1 MMLSEDD
8 RNALKKKFA
17 MRMKDDVTLVLFVDG
32 RSPVSKDLVEFSQL
46 IAEFSPKMRVEVE
59 DSEGGRNQRMRDMKV
74 EHTPCMVP
82 VKGDFSRLRYFGVPE
97 GYEMPAVTDAIVE
110 LSGSPY
116 PLSPKAEAALSAV
129 KRKANIKVFVLHT
142 CPFCPSVV
150 RHAYR
155 AAMGSPKVTA
165 EIIDSSVFTDLAVRH
180 SVMGV
185 PKIVLNDSTD
195 VTGAVQEVQFFE
207 KLREA
212 DLALLDSMY
221 A

>member
-17 MRMKDDVTLVLFVDG
+17 MRMKDDVTLVLFVDE
-32 RSPVSKDLVEFSQL
+32 RSQLSKELIEFSQL
-46 IAEFSPKMRVEVE
+46 IAGFSPKMKVEVE
-59 DSEGGRNQRMRDMKV
+59 DSDEGRNQRMRSLKV

-82 VKGDFSRLRYFGVPE
+82 VKGDFSRLRYLGVPE
-97 GYEMPAVTDAIVE
+97 GYEMPAITDAIVE

-116 PLSPKAEAALSAV
+116 PLSPKAETALSTV
-129 KRKANIKVFVLHT
+129 KRKMNIKVFVLHT
-142 CPFCPSVV
+142 CPFCPTVV

-165 EIIDSSVFTDLAVRH
+165 EVIDSSVFTDLAVRH
-180 SVMGV
+180 SVTGV
-185 PKIVLNDSTD
+185 PKVVLNDTVD
-195 VTGAVQEVQFFE
+195 LTGAVQEVQFFE

-212 DLALLDSMY
+212 DHALLDSMY
-221 A
+221 V